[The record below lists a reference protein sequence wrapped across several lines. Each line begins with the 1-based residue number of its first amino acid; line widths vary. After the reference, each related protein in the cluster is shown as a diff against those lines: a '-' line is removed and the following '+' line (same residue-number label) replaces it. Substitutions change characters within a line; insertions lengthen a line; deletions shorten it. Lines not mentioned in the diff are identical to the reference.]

1 MSTRRRPGSWQDEM
15 AKSFSRFFSRSPS
28 QDKEEEGT
36 GEEPERSDRSL
47 SRLFFRGQ
55 SQDRG
60 PQEEHERSPSTL
72 SLRKDTNGGARGP
85 QEDRAKGFSRTS
97 SQEEQGDEQHRHEEK
112 DSNLA
117 PDIHERLSS
126 SQTEEVKEDQ
136 SSSPPLQVTSES
148 EVETDTESSQNS
160 KVLDSEKQS
169 RENFFHFIGNLF
181 HFSPKTSMANAKQVD
196 STQNLCKEHEDAQVK
211 NSLDKEDSHQEHTQ
225 DVSASEAEQT
235 AKFSPAQA
243 EPSVESNTVISK
255 ETIKQEQQETPPSR
269 PKLNGY
275 PQEAPA
281 VTYGTYRGSR
291 RIRKL
296 LKRRADVNSPIPEKD
311 EISEKETSSTG
322 DVGME
327 NHDLLPENM
336 SMEPV
341 TCRSSEEE
349 MPPSKML
356 IKMKMQPKVQAT
368 TQNGE
373 SNSQVEVLEQNAE
386 GGSVVSILTKTDEN
400 NLHKDED
407 LKQNA
412 EDGSIVSVLSQN
424 GEYNLHKGEDLK
436 QNAEAGS
443 LVSVS
448 NCKNESNS
456 YNVDLIQKP
465 EVNSMMSVSNQKDE
479 SFSHKVED
487 LKENV
492 EVNSSVSW
500 SQEPTFIE
508 RSTILDDIEESTKE
522 NSKISNDVQIH
533 AEKKSDM
540 SVDLSL
546 DNINSSKIYKEF
558 VPNSEKNA
566 NISED
571 LQPKAEKKSSCSV
584 EPVSTALFKISSDLL
599 PNPEKMSNISENLSV
614 NAEKNL
620 NSSKD
625 PQLKCY
631 NKLNFNSD
639 LSPQNDNSSKISVDV
654 QENSE
659 KELEMLEDLQPND
672 LQKNSVES
680 MAISDDVQ
688 RKEEESPNVLE
699 NLQTNSEQTSK
710 ILETLQPNKDESPKS
725 QYELKQ
731 ELDMLEALQPNDLQ
745 KNSVESMA
753 ISGDVQRKEK
763 ESPNVLENLQT
774 NSEQTSKI
782 LETLQP
788 KKDESP
794 KSQYELKQV
803 FEKSSETAEENVIDF
818 QPIATENTETV
829 KTSENVSLLPN
840 HLNLSSKEDVE
851 IQENRQVIPENST
864 SISVDPYLKDLKL
877 AVSSQS
883 SQENPSS
890 NVSEDLQTHTS
901 SKKELREHQSEQK
914 NNEKHLEKV
923 EEKLERLVNSVGVI
937 SEIKMNTGRPLT
949 SDKGPTQEA
958 AFNAQSNFD
967 NQQRLIKEYAPLI
980 EVENLRGKEE
990 LQLNVQENKSISE
1003 QSQTK
1008 VEEMPKITANLQPY
1022 ENMHLDIQKD
1032 FQETDENCKLEE
1044 ANTDVISEST
1054 VGPTIKSRDTE
1065 QEIFTNGNFTEKDN
1079 FPNEQV
1085 KSMTMDKKI
1094 VNAQPSLKVSEEP
1107 QTKANEI
1114 PMIIEQHQKKIEI
1127 CDNALNEFNMAPLA
1141 NNDTSVTIL
1150 VNENAQG
1157 GISDVNPVPETFL
1170 NNGSSHIT
1178 EPARNVSF
1186 DNGIECQS
1194 PSPTISGSPCST
1206 DGTDI
1211 RFDSPLPLSDAID
1224 SGMVSSQ
1231 AYTPEE
1237 QMTIK
1242 IFPPEIFN
1250 KSISVPFIIDQE
1262 DKRTEHVEPEIENVE
1277 NPLLVAPLLDNAV
1290 RKNEPLIEETESQTG
1305 ANSSTR
1311 VFLED
1316 SGVADMYGDVSDR
1329 LSTND
1334 RIKVNVNSD
1343 VYVAKVS
1350 VKSVNIEEVKLS
1362 PFEFHSDIVSIGK
1375 VESATFEKELIRFP
1389 NSSPP
1394 PQEPKY
1400 DSKFKDSNFT
1410 FQKDELEENVTN
1422 SEVPSDINEKDL
1434 TVNNVVLSFHESSQ
1448 FLDCNNYEK
1457 SPHSCYME
1465 AERLPALNKIDVVE
1479 NVVNLF
1485 SNDCV
1490 GDNIPQHTFLE
1501 KGLPVLPDKSSDVL
1515 IENLKNNNLTID
1527 TSDDIINISL
1537 QTNTSENDL
1546 TNESLMSDDSHWELQ
1561 SCDSLSDFHP
1571 NGDSTHKEPVKENDI
1586 ILQSTFQ
1593 KDVNFTDD
1601 IKSSDFATSKMSL
1614 PSTEHSEISTE
1625 LFDKKAN
1632 EIIFSV
1638 LHSAID
1644 EFQNLNKNHANALSL
1659 GTVKETLAEKHLFQ
1673 MVKDY
1678 SSEDEAEA
1686 PEKSSKNM
1694 QSLTTDPCIS
1704 IVASGLVNDV
1714 INSSKQCMQSILD
1727 KNIITNN
1734 SCTQTSMASVNG
1746 PDENHRNPKNKTI
1759 FLLDI
1764 DSPVLFS
1771 SYEVNSN
1778 VLLPTPT
1785 SGSVEG
1791 TKENNGFKWVGDT
1804 EGMLNDSRY
1813 LDGEKS
1819 QNGVSGQDDSYT
1831 NLEALIQGDTE
1842 NKNVMF
1848 DLGLDGDQGGFY
1860 SKSLQTEGSMTT
1872 PVMNN
1877 KSENMSIS
1885 ETDGIDPFQFSL
1897 YNSKYVEIE
1906 SDDEEEYGDNGHASA
1921 TDLFLTVPSRRVK
1934 IYPFSLSPIYEDDSS
1949 CEDAASSNSSPRH
1962 KMGTTGSG
1970 SNDHTSILSL
1980 LQSVSDRLKEANI
1993 EDMCFGGNLTS
2004 LSEAATVSALDNTDA
2019 SGTGEN
2025 MAAPTKSNSDAQ
2037 KMLLEETHGGKKS
2050 GLFITKAENKVNSG
2064 SGRQSLFL
2072 NLASHSSTV
2081 GAKPS
2086 VENSPKSTPENEPS
2100 PSTSIESS
2108 FIRNKDLSPAAAP
2121 VTPLSPLQKVTDSGL
2136 SSLKPEIK
2144 CQPRMS
2150 SQSVYYQYF
2159 HSSQNDS
2166 HSKENKE
2173 SPTEE
2178 KVDLPTKNESKETE
2192 DLLTSTID
2200 SGCIKFNPR
2209 PGKVILSDVVHHENK
2224 IELKGDAVD
2233 ATSWVFPNGV
2243 NIRVIRGCWIL
2254 YEKPHFE
2261 GQAHVLE
2268 EGEAVLLH
2276 LWDPPGARAKP
2287 DKISIGSVKRVVKD
2301 YFPEVIISPLEETS
2315 DSSVHIHAEVPSLEH
2330 VVDNRPRSFTVN
2342 SGVWLT
2348 YTEPQYNGA
2357 VSVLEEGC
2365 DLSQIQACAVKSMR
2379 PLKMGGLKVQLPN
2392 DPKIIIYEKPHFQGW
2407 SREITEHVS
2416 SIGKLISDEDNTDPL
2431 DVGSIRVIG
2440 GIWVGYEKERYKGY
2454 QYLIE
2459 EGEYEDCQ
2467 AWGGYSS
2474 TFQSI
2479 RYLQANFLEASVT
2492 LLESD
2497 LEDGKH
2503 VDLFNQAI
2511 PDLKL
2516 AGYNT
2521 RPQCIHVK
2529 KGMWVA
2535 YQQKHYCGEQYIL
2548 EKGRYKSHV
2557 DWGGSNNT
2565 IMSIRPVLLEPLG
2578 RNEVKHLIKAYN
2590 NINFQGESVD
2600 FTQQVSDFISFM
2612 PKSFKV
2618 LRGCWLLCYQ
2628 ADACD
2633 DNVCVLEEG
2642 HFPDLASCGCPAA
2655 EIKYIRPMD
2664 YVFAE
2669 PSISLFALDSCEGR
2683 EMHFEEAVTS
2693 VLSED
2698 LHFYTQSVW
2707 VRRGLWIAFEG
2718 ANFLG
2723 RQMLLDSQQI
2733 LNWSKFSG
2741 WKAIG
2746 SLRPLKQPAVY
2757 FMVRNRHRDKYLTVT
2772 AKSSDTRATFVSI
2785 SSRNGQSSQI
2795 WYFTRGFL
2803 KSKANDLCLDIIGGK
2818 NIPESKV
2825 SLWAE
2830 HGKTRQKWK
2839 INKDGTISSYISDDL
2854 VLDVKGG
2861 NYYDQNFLIVHR
2873 AQENALTQ
2881 KWDIEIL

>member
-1 MSTRRRPGSWQDEM
+1 MGTRRRPGSWQDEM

-60 PQEEHERSPSTL
+60 PQEEQEKSPSRL

-85 QEDRAKGFSRTS
+85 QEEQDRAKGFSRTS
-97 SQEEQGDEQHRHEEK
+97 SQEEQGEEQHRHEEK

-136 SSSPPLQVTSES
+136 SSSPRLQVTSES
-148 EVETDTESSQNS
+148 EVEKDTEYSQNS

-181 HFSPKTSMANAKQVD
+181 HFSPKTSLANAKQVD
-196 STQNLCKEHEDAQVK
+196 STQDVCKEHEDAQVK
-211 NSLDKEDSHQEHTQ
+211 NNLDKEDSHQEHTQ

-235 AKFSPAQA
+235 AEFSPAQA
-243 EPSVESNTVISK
+243 GPSVESNTEISK

-327 NHDLLPENM
+327 NHDLLHEIVG
-336 SMEPV
+336 MEPV

-349 MPPSKML
+349 VPPSKML

-368 TQNGE
+368 TQNWE

-386 GGSVVSILTKTDEN
+386 ACSVVSILTKTAEN
-400 NLHKDED
+400 NLHKDA
-407 LKQNA
+407 NA
-412 EDGSIVSVLSQN
+412 EDDSIVSVLSHN

-448 NCKNESNS
+448 NCKGESNLH
-456 YNVDLIQKP
+456 NVDLIQKP
-465 EVNSMMSVSNQKDE
+465 EVISMMSVSNQKDE

-487 LKENV
+487 LKENI

-500 SQEPTFIE
+500 IQEPTFIE
-508 RSTILDDIEESTKE
+508 STTILEDIEESTKE
-522 NSKISNDVQIH
+522 SSKISNNVQIH
-533 AEKKSDM
+533 AEKRSDM

-546 DNINSSKIYKEF
+546 DNINSSKITKEF

-584 EPVSTALFKISSDLL
+584 EPVSTALSKISSDLL
-599 PNPEKMSNISENLSV
+599 QYPEKRSNISENLSV

-625 PQLKCY
+625 LQLKS
-631 NKLNFNSD
+631 NNELNFNSD
-639 LSPQNDNSSKISVDV
+639 LSPQNDNSSNISVDV

-659 KELEMLEDLQPND
+659 KELKMLEDLQPND
-672 LQKNSVES
+672 LQKNSMES
-680 MAISDDVQ
+680 MPISGDVQ

-699 NLQTNSEQTSK
+699 NLQTNSETSK
-710 ILETLQPNKDESPKS
+710 ILETLQPNKDK
-725 QYELKQ
+725 
-731 ELDMLEALQPNDLQ
+731 
-745 KNSVESMA
+745 
-753 ISGDVQRKEK
+753 
-763 ESPNVLENLQT
+763 
-774 NSEQTSKI
+774 
-782 LETLQP
+782 
-788 KKDESP
+788 SP

-803 FEKSSETAEENVIDF
+803 FEKSSETAEENVMDF
-818 QPIATENTETV
+818 QPIDTENTTTV

-840 HLNLSSKEDVE
+840 HLNLNSKEDGE
-851 IQENRQVIPENST
+851 IQENRQVIPQNST
-864 SISVDPYLKDLKL
+864 SNSVDPYLKDLKL
-877 AVSSQS
+877 AVRSQS

-890 NVSEDLQTHTS
+890 SVTEDLQTHTS

-914 NNEKHLEKV
+914 NNKKHLEKV
-923 EEKLERLVNSVGVI
+923 EEKLERLENSVGAI
-937 SEIKMNTGRPLT
+937 SESKVNTGRPLT
-949 SDKGPTQEA
+949 SEKGPTQEA
-958 AFNAQSNFD
+958 AFNAESNFD

-980 EVENLRGKEE
+980 EVENLRGKEK

-1003 QSQTK
+1003 QSQPK
-1008 VEEMPKITANLQPY
+1008 VEEMTKITANLQPY

-1032 FQETDENCKLEE
+1032 LQDTDENCKLEE
-1044 ANTDVISEST
+1044 ANTDVISKSA
-1054 VGPTIKSRDTE
+1054 VGPTIQSRDTE

-1079 FPNEQV
+1079 LPNEQV
-1085 KSMTMDKKI
+1085 KSMTMDKKLA
-1094 VNAQPSLKVSEEP
+1094 NAQPSLKFSEEP

-1114 PMIIEQHQKKIEI
+1114 PMIIEQHQKNFEI
-1127 CDNALNEFNMAPLA
+1127 CDDTLNEFNLATLA

-1157 GISDVNPVPETFL
+1157 SISDVKPVPETFL
-1170 NNGSSHIT
+1170 NNGSSHVT
-1178 EPARNVSF
+1178 EPARTVSF

-1206 DGTDI
+1206 DCTDI

-1231 AYTPEE
+1231 AYTPE
-1237 QMTIK
+1237 
-1242 IFPPEIFN
+1242 
-1250 KSISVPFIIDQE
+1250 DQE
-1262 DKRTEHVEPEIENVE
+1262 DEKTEHAESKIENVE

-1290 RKNEPLIEETESQTG
+1290 KKTNEPLIEETESQTG
-1305 ANSSTR
+1305 TNSSTR

-1316 SGVADMYGDVSDR
+1316 SGVADMCGDESGR

-1350 VKSVNIEEVKLS
+1350 VKSVNIEEVKL
-1362 PFEFHSDIVSIGK
+1362 PLFEFHSDIVSIGK

-1394 PQEPKY
+1394 PLEPEY

-1410 FQKDELEENVTN
+1410 FQQDEQEENIVTN

-1434 TVNNVVLSFHESSQ
+1434 TVNNVILSFHESSQ
-1448 FLDCNNYEK
+1448 FLDCNNFENP
-1457 SPHSCYME
+1457 PHSCYME
-1465 AERLPALNKIDVVE
+1465 AERFPALNKIDVVE

-1485 SNDCV
+1485 SNDYV

-1571 NGDSTHKEPVKENDI
+1571 NGDLTHKEPVKENDI

-1593 KDVNFTDD
+1593 RDVNFTDD

-1614 PSTEHSEISTE
+1614 PSTEHSELSTE
-1625 LFDKKAN
+1625 LFEKKAN

-1644 EFQNLNKNHANALSL
+1644 EFQNLNKNHVNALSL
-1659 GTVKETLAEKHLFQ
+1659 GTVKETLAEKHLIQ

-1714 INSSKQCMQSILD
+1714 INSSKQCMQSSLD
-1727 KNIITNN
+1727 KNVVTNN

-1746 PDENHRNPKNKTI
+1746 PDENTRNPKNKTI
-1759 FLLDI
+1759 FLLDS

-1785 SGSVEG
+1785 SGSVKG
-1791 TKENNGFKWVGDT
+1791 TKENNEFRRVVDT
-1804 EGMLNDSRY
+1804 EDILNDSTY

-1819 QNGVSGQDDSYT
+1819 QNGVNVQDDSYT
-1831 NLEALIQGDTE
+1831 NLEAMIQGDTE
-1842 NKNVMF
+1842 NTNLTF
-1848 DLGLDGDQGGFY
+1848 DLGLDGDQGGFS
-1860 SKSLQTEGSMTT
+1860 SKSLETEGSMDT
-1872 PVMNN
+1872 PFINN
-1877 KSENMSIS
+1877 KTENMCIS
-1885 ETDGIDPFQFSL
+1885 GTDGIDPFQFSL

-1906 SDDEEEYGDNGHASA
+1906 SDDEEEYADNGHASA
-1921 TDLFLTVPSRRVK
+1921 TDLFLTVPSRRVR

-1980 LQSVSDRLKEANI
+1980 LQSVSDRLKEANV
-1993 EDMCFGGNLTS
+1993 EEMGFGGNLTS
-2004 LSEAATVSALDNTDA
+2004 LSEAATVSALDNTDG
-2019 SGTGEN
+2019 SGTREN
-2025 MAAPTKSNSDAQ
+2025 MPAPTKSNLDAQ
-2037 KMLLEETHGGKKS
+2037 KMLLEETTPGGKKS

-2064 SGRQSLFL
+2064 SGHQSLFL
-2072 NLASHSSTV
+2072 NLASRSSTV

-2086 VENSPKSTPENEPS
+2086 VENSPKATAENEPS
-2100 PSTSIESS
+2100 PSTSSESS
-2108 FIRNKDLSPAAAP
+2108 SNQNKDLSPDAAP
-2121 VTPLSPLQKVTDSGL
+2121 VTPLSPLQMVTDSGL

-2144 CQPRMS
+2144 YQPRMS
-2150 SQSVYYQYF
+2150 SKSVYYQYF
-2159 HSSQNDS
+2159 HSSQNYS
-2166 HSKENKE
+2166 QSKENKE

-2178 KVDLPTKNESKETE
+2178 KVDLPTKKESKETE

-2200 SGCIKFNPR
+2200 SGCLKFNPR

-2224 IELKGDAVD
+2224 IELKGDALD

-2301 YFPEVIISPLEETS
+2301 YFPEVIISPLEDTS
-2315 DSSVHIHAEVPSLEH
+2315 DSPVHIHTEVPSLEH
-2330 VVDNRPRSFTVN
+2330 LVDKRPQSLTVN

-2365 DLSQIQACAVKSMR
+2365 DLPQIQACGVKSMR

-2416 SIGKLISDEDNTDPL
+2416 SIGKLISDQDNTDPL
-2431 DVGSIRVIG
+2431 DVGSIRVVG
-2440 GIWVGYEKERYKGY
+2440 GIWVGYEKEGYKGY

-2497 LEDGKH
+2497 SEDGKH
-2503 VDLFNQAI
+2503 VDLFNQTI
-2511 PDLKL
+2511 PDMKL

-2557 DWGGSNNT
+2557 DWGGSSNT

-2578 RNEVKHLIKAYN
+2578 RNEVKHLIKAYKST
-2590 NINFQGESVD
+2590 NFQGESVD

-2628 ADACD
+2628 ADAC

-2772 AKSSDTRATFVSI
+2772 GKLSDTRATFVSI

-2839 INKDGTISSYISDDL
+2839 INKDGIISSYISDDL

-2861 NYYDQNFLIVHR
+2861 NYYDQNFLIVNR